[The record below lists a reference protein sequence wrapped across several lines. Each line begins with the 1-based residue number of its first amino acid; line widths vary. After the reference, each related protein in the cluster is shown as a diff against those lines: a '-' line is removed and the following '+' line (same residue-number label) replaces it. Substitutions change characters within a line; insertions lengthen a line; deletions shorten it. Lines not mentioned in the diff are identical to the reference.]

1 MFYDLNFEQFERSFV
16 SFFGSGSYQQGQKI
30 IL

>member
-1 MFYDLNFEQFERSFV
+1 MFYDLIFEQFEQLFV
-16 SFFGSGSYQQGQKI
+16 CFFRRGSYQQGQKI